1 MRQLGEVKHI
11 NKVRKIDLKSILL
24 KWVKQIR
31 KSYKTAYDKNWFQL
45 QLDSTQN
52 HLVRKQT
59 LNHLAKFDHFSHF
72 AEPLGQFGQMVEC
85 LFKN

>member
-59 LNHLAKFDHFSHF
+59 LNHLAKFDHFNHF